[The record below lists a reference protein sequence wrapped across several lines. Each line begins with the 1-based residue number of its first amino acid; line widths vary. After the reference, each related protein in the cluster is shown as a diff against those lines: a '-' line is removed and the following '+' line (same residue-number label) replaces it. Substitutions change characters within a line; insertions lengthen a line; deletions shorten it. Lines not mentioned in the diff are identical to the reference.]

1 MVPLRLTVKN
11 FMCYRD
17 NVPPL
22 ELENIHVACLCGDN
36 GHGKSALLD
45 AITWVLWG
53 ASRAR
58 TQDELIHQG
67 QQDMAVELEFLARGQ
82 RYRVSRRHSRAAQGR
97 QGATILDLQ
106 VYSENGFV
114 PISGNSVRETEA
126 RLRDILH
133 MDYDTFVNTAFLL
146 QGKADRFTTSTP
158 AERKECLAEV
168 LGLSY
173 YDKLE
178 ERAREKSRAARDR
191 IRQIETTMA
200 VKEQRAAR
208 RPEVEERLAS
218 VKATLAQ
225 LTPQVE
231 AQRATAEELQ
241 RNVDALRR
249 QRHELEDLTR
259 RLKDYQGEIAHLQ
272 RQLKAHQ
279 ARAAEYE
286 FLLQREEE
294 VTSQAARLQQCQA
307 ELARLNE
314 VFLGFRKLEGQVG
327 QVEKVIAYQQAQL
340 SAQAQQWRQRI
351 AEELAPRAARLP
363 ELQTALEATEQEQA
377 RLAELEEHISGQREE
392 MQLAQA
398 RVTFLEDANATLRK
412 EMEDTRR
419 KFDMLAQDDAR
430 CPLCRQPLGAEGQ
443 KHLRREYES
452 EGKKRKEA
460 FQQNAAEQKELKR
473 KLEELT
479 SLVSRLEADLK
490 KRQRQHQSKV
500 ASLQHELEA
509 AQKAQAELGPAQ
521 QGLEQ
526 MEARLS
532 AGDFAHGERETLARL
547 RAEMAALGY
556 DAEQHS
562 QAQRLAAELQPYAD
576 LSRRL
581 AEAKAKLPEERQ
593 AVEAMSQMLARRQQ
607 EVKDTQERQVSLQRE
622 LKVLPEMESRLAE
635 ALACYQELEQRRHRA
650 LVDQATLE
658 RELEEIAAIEREMQE
673 HRQEVRRLTD
683 EKSIYDEL
691 AVAFG
696 KNGIQ
701 ALIINEAIP
710 QLQQDANE
718 LLARLSEN
726 RMSLKLQLQ
735 DGRRDGRTGLV
746 SRELDI
752 KIADEVGTRS
762 YETFSGGEAFRI
774 NFALR
779 IALSRLLAR
788 RSGAPL
794 PTLFIDE
801 GFGSQDA
808 TGQERIKEAIQSIQ
822 DDFQKVI
829 VITHIEQIKEA
840 FPVRIEVTKTPEG
853 STFTVV

>member
-1 MVPLRLTVKN
+1 MIPLRLTVKN

-36 GHGKSALLD
+36 GNGKSALLD

-106 VYSENGFV
+106 VYSEDGFV

-168 LGLSY
+168 LGLSF

-178 ERAREKSRAARDR
+178 ERAREKGRAARDK
-191 IRQIETTMA
+191 IRQIETTVA

-208 RPEVEERLAS
+208 KPEVEERLAS
-218 VKATLAQ
+218 VKATLEQ
-225 LTPQVE
+225 LTPQVD

-249 QRHELEDLTR
+249 QRHELDDLTR

-286 FLLQREEE
+286 SLLQREEE
-294 VTSQAARLQQCQA
+294 ISTQAARLQQCQA
-307 ELARLNE
+307 ELARLSE

-327 QVEKVIAYQQAQL
+327 QVEKAIAYQQAQL
-340 SAQAQQWRQRI
+340 SAQAQQCRQRI

-363 ELQTALEATEQEQA
+363 ELQAALEAAEQEQA
-377 RLAELEEHISGQREE
+377 RLAELEEHIGGQRKE

-398 RVTFLEDANATLRK
+398 RVTFLEDANVTLRK

-430 CPLCRQPLGAEGQ
+430 CPLCRQPLGPEGQ
-443 KHLRREYES
+443 RHLRHEYES
-452 EGKKRKEA
+452 EGKKRKET

-473 KLEELT
+473 KLEELA
-479 SLVSRLEADLK
+479 SLASRLEADLK

-532 AGDFAHGERETLARL
+532 ARDFAHDERQTLAQL

-581 AEAKAKLPEERQ
+581 TEAKAKLPEERQ
-593 AVEAMSQMLARRQQ
+593 AVEAMSQILARRQQ
-607 EVKDTQERQVSLQRE
+607 EVKDTQERQASLQRE
-622 LKVLPEMESRLAE
+622 LKVLPELESRLAE

-658 RELEEIAAIEREMQE
+658 RELEDIAAIERELQE
-673 HRQEVRRLTD
+673 HRQEVRHLTD

-718 LLARLSEN
+718 LLARLTEN
-726 RMSLKLQLQ
+726 RMSLKLQIQ
-735 DGRRDGRTGLV
+735 DGRKDGRTGLV

-822 DDFQKVI
+822 DDFQKII

>member
-1 MVPLRLTVKN
+1 MVPLRLTLKN

-106 VYSENGFV
+106 VYSEGGFV

-168 LGLSY
+168 LGLSF

-178 ERAREKSRAARDR
+178 ERAREKARAARDK
-191 IRQIETTMA
+191 IRQTETTMA

-208 RPEVEERLAS
+208 KPEVEERLAS
-218 VKATLAQ
+218 VKAALEQ

-231 AQRATAEELQ
+231 AQRATAEEQQ

-259 RLKDYQGEIAHLQ
+259 RLKDYQGEMAQLQ

-279 ARAAEYE
+279 ARTAEYE
-286 FLLQREEE
+286 SLLQREEE
-294 VTSQAARLQQCQA
+294 VSSQAARLQQCQA

-314 VFLGFRKLEGQVG
+314 VFLGFRKLEGQAG
-327 QVEKVIAYQQAQL
+327 QAEKAIAYQQAQL
-340 SAQAQQWRQRI
+340 SAQAQQWRRRI
-351 AEELAPRAARLP
+351 AEELAPRAERLP
-363 ELQTALEATEQEQA
+363 ELQTALDAAEQEQA
-377 RLAELEEHISGQREE
+377 RLAELEERISAQREE

-398 RVTFLEDANATLRK
+398 RIAFLEDANATLRK

-443 KHLRREYES
+443 KHLRQEYES

-479 SLVSRLEADLK
+479 ALVSRLEADLK

-509 AQKAQAELGPAQ
+509 AQKAQAELGPARQ
-521 QGLEQ
+521 ELEQ

-532 AGDFAHGERETLARL
+532 AGDFAHSERETLAQL

-562 QAQRLAAELQPYAD
+562 QVQRLAAELQPYAD

-581 AEAKAKLPEERQ
+581 AEAKARLPEERQ
-593 AVEAMSQMLARRQQ
+593 AVEAISQMLARRQQ
-607 EVKDTQERQVSLQRE
+607 EVKTAQERQVSLQRE
-622 LKVLPEMESRLAE
+622 LKVLPELESRLAE
-635 ALACYQELEQRRHRA
+635 ALARCQELEQQRHRA

-658 RELEEIAAIEREMQE
+658 RELDEIAAIEKELRE

-683 EKSIYDEL
+683 EKAIYDEL

-718 LLARLSEN
+718 LLARLTEN

-735 DGRRDGRTGLV
+735 DGRKDGRTGLV

-808 TGQERIKEAIQSIQ
+808 MGQERIKEAIQSIQ

-829 VITHIEQIKEA
+829 VITHI
-840 FPVRIEVTKTPEG
+840 
-853 STFTVV
+853 